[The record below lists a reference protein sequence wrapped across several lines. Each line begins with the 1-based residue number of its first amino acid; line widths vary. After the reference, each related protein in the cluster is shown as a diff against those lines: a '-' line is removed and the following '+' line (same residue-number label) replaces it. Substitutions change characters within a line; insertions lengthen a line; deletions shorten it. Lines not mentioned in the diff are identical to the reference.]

1 MKDIPY
7 INKIVDK
14 INDKTPFLIINL
26 REKFNDDEKVV
37 DSLISR
43 LK

>member
-7 INKIVDK
+7 INKIIDK
-14 INDKTPFLIINL
+14 INDKTPILVINL
-26 REKFNDDEKVV
+26 KKKYQQDEKVV
-37 DSLISR
+37 DNIIQK